1 MNSRKEFIE
10 TFSKLVCDML
20 SKDYKT
26 LNGVDKAYLEL
37 AVSQC
42 MDAAIEFK
50 DVLDVGYTTGYKFG
64 DKSK

>member
-1 MNSRKEFIE
+1 MSVRKEFIE

-20 SKDYKT
+20 SKDHRT

-50 DVLDVGYTTGYKFG
+50 DVLDAGYITGYKFG
-64 DKSK
+64 DKK

>member
-1 MNSRKEFIE
+1 MNARKEFIE

-20 SKDYKT
+20 SKEYSK

-50 DVLDVGYTTGYKFG
+50 DLLDTGYITGYKFG
-64 DKSK
+64 DKK